1 MEPTTTRKAGGLDFT
16 AIGGEGRQHYSH
28 LTSKHH
34 PTVLMKSDTT
44 QGQSESYKWLV
55 LTISAFTFTFVMAI
69 PQMSMPVL
77 FDEISAE
84 LGLSLVQVGW
94 IWGATS
100 VLGIL
105 MGLIGG
111 PVGDRFGPRRTLAA
125 ACLLVGIA
133 GAARGLSYSFTML
146 AITTLITGLVHWLIP
161 MNIHK
166 TCGIWFPKEQ
176 LGMANGAVA
185 FGMAFGFL
193 LGSLLAATVF
203 SPILGGWRN
212 VLFAYGAVATLFSL
226 LWWFSH
232 EKAEGEGQQRNQMVT
247 FREAIGHVVRLP
259 NVWLLCIATA
269 GVTGCVNG
277 MLGFLPLYL
286 RDLGWEPAIADSTL
300 ASFHGVSMLFTIP
313 IAWLSD
319 RVGSRRGVLM
329 VSALLIGTGTGL
341 LGFSSGVLISAA
353 VLIAGFSR
361 DGFMAITMTAV
372 MEEKGIG
379 PRFAGTATGLN
390 MSVIGITGFFAP
402 PVGNWLAKF
411 GTEFPF
417 LFWASLVFLGFTGY
431 LFIRPTAIGNTDN
444 AQGQN

>member
-1 MEPTTTRKAGGLDFT
+1 MKA
-16 AIGGEGRQHYSH
+16 H
-28 LTSKHH
+28 
-34 PTVLMKSDTT
+34 TT
-44 QGQSESYKWLV
+44 QVHSESYKWLV
-55 LTISAFTFTFVMAI
+55 LTISAFTFTFVLAI
-69 PQMSMPVL
+69 PQMSLPVL

-84 LGLSLVQVGW
+84 LDLSLVQVGW
-94 IWGATS
+94 IWGAGS

-125 ACLLVGIA
+125 ACLLMGIA
-133 GAARGLSYSFTML
+133 GAARGLSNSFTML
-146 AITTLITGLVHWLIP
+146 ALTTLIAGFGQWSIP

-185 FGMAFGFL
+185 FGMALGFL

-212 VLFAYGAVATLFSL
+212 VLFVYGAVAIVFGM
-226 LWWFSH
+226 LWWFSQ
-232 EKAEGEGQQRNQMVT
+232 EKAGVEGQQYNQMIT
-247 FREAIGHVVRLP
+247 FRKAIGHVVRLR

-269 GVTGCVNG
+269 GVTGCVYG
-277 MLGFLPLYL
+277 MLGFLPLHL

-300 ASFHGVSMLFTIP
+300 ASFHAVSMLFTIP
-313 IAWLSD
+313 IALFSD

-329 VSALLIGTGTGL
+329 ASAILIGTGTGL
-341 LGFSSGVLISAA
+341 LGFTSGALISVA
-353 VLIAGFSR
+353 VLLAGISR

-379 PRFAGTATGLN
+379 ARFAGTATGLN
-390 MSVIGITGFFAP
+390 MSVIGISNFFAP

-411 GTEFPF
+411 GTGFPF
-417 LFWASLVFLGFTGY
+417 LFWAALVFLGFTGY
-431 LFIRPTAIGNTDN
+431 LFMRPTTAGNTSSTQ
-444 AQGQN
+444 AQN